1 MAFIK
6 RGMKLGSYDTAAN
19 EWTLAAWKLADA
31 PQKTNYVNK
40 PGGDGS
46 WDLSTAL
53 TDGILRYGD
62 RELSATF
69 ECSEGDRLYREAKIR
84 QMVNQLD
91 GMEVNIELP
100 DDPDHYLV
108 GRLKITK
115 NYNDLAHGAVSLTA
129 TCRPW
134 KFSYTETQVNLTA
147 ATTEKTARL
156 VNNGRRAVVP
166 VLTVAGTDASV
177 LMEYGTKSFTMTA
190 GTASWPDL
198 ILTPG
203 AHVLTYSGTGS
214 LVITYREAILE

>member
-1 MAFIK
+1 
-6 RGMKLGSYDTAAN
+6 MKLGSYDTAAN
-19 EWTLAAWKLADA
+19 EWTLTAWRLGDA
-31 PQKTNYVNK
+31 PQKTNLVER

-46 WDLSTAL
+46 WDLSTSL
-53 TDGILRYGD
+53 TDGVLRYGD
-62 RELSATF
+62 RTLTATF

-108 GRLKITK
+108 GRLKVVK
-115 NYNDLAHGAVSLTA
+115 EYNDMAHGSVSLTA

-134 KFSYTETQVNLTA
+134 KYSYRETVTTLTA
-147 ATTEKTARL
+147 TTTEKTARL

-166 VLTVAGTDASV
+166 VLTVTGASASV
-177 LMEYGTKSFTMTA
+177 RIVYGVKSLSITA
-190 GTASWPDL
+190 GTHQWPDL

-203 AHVLTYSGTGS
+203 THDIKYSGTGS
-214 LVITYREAILE
+214 LAITYREAILE

>member
-1 MAFIK
+1 MAIIK

-19 EWTLAAWKLADA
+19 EWTLAAWKLGDA
-31 PQKTNYVNK
+31 PQKTNLVEK

-53 TDGILRYGD
+53 TDGVLRYGD
-62 RELSATF
+62 RQLSATF
-69 ECSEGDRLYREAKIR
+69 ECSEGDRLYRESKIR
-84 QMVNQLD
+84 QMINQLD

-108 GRLKITK
+108 GRLKLVRE
-115 NYNDLAHGAVSLTA
+115 YNDMAHGAVSLAA

-134 KFSYTETQVNLTA
+134 KYSKTETKVSLTA
-147 ATTEKTARL
+147 STTEKTASL

-166 VLTVAGTDASV
+166 VLIVSGTNASV
-177 LMEYGTKSFTMTA
+177 RMVYGTKSFTMTA

-198 ILTPG
+198 ILAPG
-203 AHVLTYSGTGS
+203 AHVLKYSGTGT
-214 LVITYREAILE
+214 LAITYREAVLE